1 MAMNSI
7 ELINFIIKQLDE
19 ICIENEISIEGLDE
33 STTLFGVESILDS
46 LALVGLIVK
55 LEEYIFE
62 KTGKEIQIIEDT
74 DIISD
79 SESPFQNA
87 KSLSDLVLTKLNAV

>member
-1 MAMNSI
+1 MNRN
-7 ELINFIIKQLDE
+7 ELINFIISQLDE
-19 ICIENEISIEGLDE
+19 ICIENELSIEDLSE
-33 STTLFGVESILDS
+33 NTTLFGTDSILDS

-74 DIISD
+74 DIISN
-79 SESPFQNA
+79 SESPFKNA
-87 KSLSDLVLTKLNAV
+87 KSLSDLILTKLNAV

>member
-1 MAMNSI
+1 VINRN
-7 ELINFIIKQLDE
+7 ELINFIINQLNE
-19 ICIENEISIEGLDE
+19 ICIENELSIEGLDE
-33 STTLFGVESILDS
+33 NATLFGVDSILDS

-62 KTGKEIQIIEDT
+62 KTGIEIQIIEDN

>member
-1 MAMNSI
+1 MINRN
-7 ELINFIIKQLDE
+7 ELINFIISQLNE
-19 ICIENEISIEGLDE
+19 ICIENELSIEGLDE
-33 STTLFGVESILDS
+33 NTTLFGVNSIVDS

-62 KTGKEIQIIEDT
+62 KTGIEIQIIEDT

>member
-1 MAMNSI
+1 MINRN
-7 ELINFIIKQLDE
+7 ELINFIINQLNE
-19 ICIENEISIEGLDE
+19 ICIENELSIEGLDE
-33 STTLFGVESILDS
+33 NATLFGVDSILDS

-62 KTGKEIQIIEDT
+62 KTGIEIQIIEDN

>member
-1 MAMNSI
+1 MNSI

>member
-1 MAMNSI
+1 MNSN
-7 ELINFIIKQLDE
+7 ELINFIISQLDE
-19 ICIENEISIEGLDE
+19 ICIENELSIEGLDE
-33 STTLFGVESILDS
+33 STTLFGVDSILDS

-74 DIISD
+74 DIVGDSD
-79 SESPFQNA
+79 SPFQNA
-87 KSLSDLVLTKLNAV
+87 KSLSDLILTKLNAV

>member
-1 MAMNSI
+1 MMNRN
-7 ELINFIIKQLDE
+7 ELINFIISQLDE
-19 ICIENEISIEGLDE
+19 ICIENELSIESLDE
-33 STTLFGVESILDS
+33 STTLFGIDSILDS

-62 KTGKEIQIIEDT
+62 KTGNEIQIIEDT

-79 SESPFQNA
+79 SDSPFQNA
-87 KSLSDLVLTKLNAV
+87 KSLSDLILTKLNAV